1 MHEEHE
7 MQERQPLP
15 LKILVSLPMRAET
28 VDHQLEEL
36 LVAGVELDLAAQL
49 HPADVLQ
56 YKYSKQL
63 FPLQL

>member
-1 MHEEHE
+1 
-7 MQERQPLP
+7 
-15 LKILVSLPMRAET
+15 MRAET